1 MANTNPPT
9 GAVDLDPLDTFL
21 NSDRAPDESMGL
33 SDLDGFLAGLAVGPE
48 LIMPSEWLPVVWG
61 SDEPEFESVDQAQA
75 ILGVIMAR
83 YNEIVR
89 LLDTDPDSFD
99 PVFWSDPDDEDDVIV
114 GDWAAGFLEAVKLR
128 PDAWEPLI
136 EHASAGSLFVPILLL
151 GTDLD
156 DVGFEGDRPSEEE
169 MMELLDD
176 APNILPVC
184 VAGIHAFW
192 KERGGN
198 SNGTSSRGG
207 DKKARRRN

>member
-9 GAVDLDPLDTFL
+9 GPVDLDALDAFL
-21 NSDRAPDESMGL
+21 NSDLAPDESMGL
-33 SDLDGFLAGLAVGPE
+33 SDLDGFLAGLAVSPE

-61 SDEPEFESVDQAQA
+61 SEEPDFESVDQAQA

-114 GDWAAGFLEAVKLR
+114 TDWAAGFLEAVRLR

-136 EHASAGSLFVPILLL
+136 EHPSAGSLFVPILLL

-156 DVGFEGDRPSEEE
+156 EAGFEGDRPTEDE

-192 KERGGN
+192 KDHRN
-198 SNGTSSRGG
+198 KPNGASGRAG
-207 DKKARRRN
+207 DKKARRRH